1 MQNTAWSSKVM
12 LKIIDSGESH
22 GPTLTAII
30 SGLPSGLKIDIEK
43 IDEDLSER
51 QKGHGRG
58 LRQLIEKDKV
68 IIASG
73 VRGAVTI
80 GSPVTVQIRNKDFE
94 NWKAV
99 MDPIEEGIN
108 KKLLVPRPGHADLAG
123 ATKFHLNDLRNII
136 ERSSA
141 RKTAIKVAVGSLLKQ
156 FLSTFGIDVIG
167 FLETMYNI
175 RTNGEINLSTLKKD
189 ISSSS
194 FRTPYKEYERA
205 FTDIIN
211 SAKKNGDTIGGI
223 IRVIATGVVPGI
235 GSFTDDDLRLDS
247 NIASAVISIGA
258 IKAVEIGNAIE
269 NSRYFGSEVHDE
281 IFPDNGYIK
290 RKTNRAGGIEGG
302 MSNGEPIDIRC
313 FMKPIP
319 TLMKPL
325 NSVNLKTGMADK
337 AIQERSDTT
346 AVRAA
351 SIVAEASVAIV
362 LTKLFLEKFGGDT
375 MEEISGSFNRYVTYL
390 KSSGR
395 YVKKSY

>member
-1 MQNTAWSSKVM
+1 M

-22 GPTLTAII
+22 GPVLTAII
-30 SGLPSGLKIDIEK
+30 SGLPSGLMIDIRK
-43 IDEDLSER
+43 INNDLSER
-51 QKGHGRG
+51 QKGYGRG
-58 LRQLIEKDKV
+58 ERQFIEKDEV

-73 VRGAVTI
+73 VRKAVTI
-80 GSPVTVQIRNKDFE
+80 GSPVTIQVQNKDFK
-94 NWKAV
+94 NWKTA
-99 MDPIEEGIN
+99 MDPIEKGID

-123 ATKFHLNDLRNII
+123 ATKFHLNGLRDII

-141 RKTAIKVAVGSLLKQ
+141 RKTAIKVAVGNLLKQ

-167 FLETMYNI
+167 FLETIHNI
-175 RTNGEINLSTLKKD
+175 RTEGTINLLTLKKD
-189 ISSSS
+189 IGNSS
-194 FRTPYKEYERA
+194 FRTPYKKYEQA
-205 FTDIIN
+205 FTDIIDT
-211 SAKKNGDTIGGI
+211 AKKNGDTLGGI

-235 GSFTDDDLRLDS
+235 GSFTNDDKRLDS
-247 NIASAVISIGA
+247 AIASAVISIGA

-269 NSRYFGSEVHDE
+269 NSRCFGSEVHDE
-281 IFPDNGYIK
+281 IFPENGSIK
-290 RKTNRAGGIEGG
+290 RRTNRAGGIEGG

-325 NSVNLKTGMADK
+325 NSVNLQTGKADK
-337 AIQERSDTT
+337 AIRERSDII

-375 MEEISGSFNRYVTYL
+375 MEEVLGSFDRYVTYL
-390 KSSGR
+390 KQSGR
-395 YVKKSY
+395 YVKKDY